1 VGDAYT
7 DNKKI
12 EELLETGVTQVV
24 VGSPMGLDVA
34 EAIKIVERTSSR
46 VCGTLLTTGKVY
58 LSANPNGCPAAG
70 RSFFTFFAQDS
81 ERWHKKAVI
90 PALVGL

>member
-1 VGDAYT
+1 MGDAYT

-34 EAIKIVERTSSR
+34 QAIKIVERTSSR

-58 LSANPNGCPAAG
+58 PSANPNPARRLGAP
-70 RSFFTFFAQDS
+70 FLLFL
-81 ERWHKKAVI
+81 HKILNDGTKKR
-90 PALVGL
+90 